1 MAGVHLQENLMTN
14 FTPFAAFIT
23 SIFDVLRA
31 FTRSSGSIRLNVK
44 LSWGVRE
51 EAPS

>member
-1 MAGVHLQENLMTN
+1 MTN
-14 FTPFAAFIT
+14 LIPFAALAT
-23 SIFDVLRA
+23 SIFDVIRV